1 MLKCVRSSG
10 TVLLHTD
17 GLVCFVVCDCD
28 LLNVTVIRSAPS
40 ASSLHFHFFST
51 YSFLVHGRSERWIRP
66 RWRWRCPAAS
76 AWWPSDSRA
85 SERSVSPWPRCGQS
99 CTLIRLGSVAGSSLF
114 FAPLVSRF
122 SPALS
127 VLWAPVAP
135 GDEPLLG
142 GTSPPAALQPA
153 VYWETSRGGS
163 SRQQRPHPTLVLSI
177 HWDLTV
183 ERKRVDDG
191 GGGPSCRVKWGEWVL
206 FLCGGPG
213 VGLRGPH
220 GRRAVGSAAAWPPA
234 LIWSLSNR
242 GLIKLCRLCSTFT
255 SLDVSLSARPLL
267 YPVWC
272 RIWPVW
278 IRPGW
283 THSETHSCMIMLT
296 GCDPPQW
303 TACVWWAIRWYR
315 MFSRFSGHRKV
326 SEPSEPD
333 YRRLFF
339 VCVGASS
346 AFRVQIVVNKEN
358 KPDDY
363 CLYQIVVFS
372 VKWIVCLQ
380 TFWISCRAEI
390 ITFMSINH

>member
-1 MLKCVRSSG
+1 MSLSWGVHRLQQLYSRLFTGKPAG
-10 TVLLHTD
+10 GGPHD
-17 GLVCFVVCDCD
+17 NKGL
-28 LLNVTVIRSAPS
+28 TPHS
-40 ASSLHFHFFST
+40 SSLST
-51 YSFLVHGRSERWIRP
+51 EIWLWRERGWM
-66 RWRWRCPAAS
+66 
-76 AWWPSDSRA
+76 
-85 SERSVSPWPRCGQS
+85 
-99 CTLIRLGSVAGSSLF
+99 T
-114 FAPLVSRF
+114 
-122 SPALS
+122 
-127 VLWAPVAP
+127 
-135 GDEPLLG
+135 
-142 GTSPPAALQPA
+142 
-153 VYWETSRGGS
+153 
-163 SRQQRPHPTLVLSI
+163 
-177 HWDLTV
+177 
-183 ERKRVDDG
+183 G
-191 GGGPSCRVKWGEWVL
+191 GGGTLLPGEMRKWVL

-315 MFSRFSGHRKV
+315 MFSRFSGHREV